1 MKTHLKL
8 VVMCAAVLLLQNCTS
23 DDRDIIIDIP
33 PTSGDY
39 ANGIFVLNEG
49 GYTYSN
55 ASVSFIDESGQ
66 VYHNVFYGV
75 NGRGLGDVA
84 QSMAF
89 YGDKAYIVVN
99 NSNTIE
105 VVNRY
110 TFEFI
115 TTIETDILTPR
126 YMTFEGTKG
135 YITNW
140 GDPADTTDDYVA
152 VLDTETNVVI
162 NTIPVAE
169 GPDAIVN
176 NNGTLYVAHYG
187 GWGYGNTISVLDAS
201 TEIITASIE
210 VADMPGNMVI
220 HNSDLYVLCAGKGD
234 YTGDETLGGLYKI
247 NMATNQ
253 VTNQI
258 MFANGVHP
266 GYLEINNNALLYT
279 INRDVYKVDLND
291 FTQPVTPFFTTS
303 TQNLNAMYGFNII
316 NGNIYIAD
324 AKDYTS
330 NGEVFVYNLHGE
342 YLENYNVKLIPNGF
356 YNNN

>member
-1 MKTHLKL
+1 MKRLLKL
-8 VVMCAAVLLLQNCTS
+8 CTMLVAILLLQNCTS
-23 DDRDIIIDIP
+23 DDRDIIVDTP
-33 PTSGDY
+33 PPSGDY

-55 ASVSFIDESGQ
+55 ASVSFIDNSGQ
-66 VYHNVFYGV
+66 VYNNIFYAV
-75 NGRGLGDVA
+75 NQRALGDVA

-89 YGDKAYIVVN
+89 HEDKAYIVVN

-110 TFEFI
+110 TFEHI
-115 TTIETDILTPR
+115 VTVENDILTPR
-126 YMTFEGTKG
+126 YMTFYEDKA

-187 GWGYGNTISVLDAS
+187 GWGYGNTISVLDS
-201 TEIITASIE
+201 NTETVTSSIQ
-210 VADMPGNMVI
+210 VADVPRNMMI
-220 HNSDLYVLCAGKGD
+220 HNNDLYVLCAGKGD
-234 YTGDETLGGLYKI
+234 YTGNETLGGLYKI

-253 VTNQI
+253 VTNEI

-266 GYLEINNNALLYT
+266 GNLKINDDALFYT
-279 INRDVYKVDLND
+279 LNTEVYKMNLTN
-291 FTQPVTPFFTTS
+291 FSLPTTPLFNTN
-303 TQNLNAMYGFNII
+303 TQNMGVLYGFSII
-316 NGNIYIAD
+316 NENIYIAD

-330 NGEVFVYNLHGE
+330 NGEVYMYNLQGE
-342 YLENYNVKLIPNGF
+342 YQENYNVKLIPNGI

>member
-1 MKTHLKL
+1 MKRLLKL
-8 VVMCAAVLLLQNCTS
+8 CTMLVAILLLQNCTS
-23 DDRDIIIDIP
+23 DDRDIIVDTP
-33 PTSGDY
+33 PPSGDY

-55 ASVSFIDESGQ
+55 ASVSFIDNSGQ
-66 VYHNVFYGV
+66 VYNNIFYAV
-75 NGRGLGDVA
+75 NQRALGDVA

-89 YGDKAYIVVN
+89 HEDKAYIVVN

-110 TFEFI
+110 TFEHI
-115 TTIETDILTPR
+115 VTVENDILTPR
-126 YMTFEGTKG
+126 YMTFYEDKA

-187 GWGYGNTISVLDAS
+187 GWGYGNTISVLDAANE
-201 TEIITASIE
+201 TVTTSID
-210 VADMPGNMVI
+210 VSDVPRNMVT
-220 HNSDLYVLCAGKGD
+220 HNNDLYVMCAGKED
-234 YTGDETLGGLYKI
+234 YTGHETLGGLYKI

-253 VTNQI
+253 VTDQI
-258 MFANGVHP
+258 IFPEGKHP
-266 GYLEINNNALLYT
+266 GYLEINNNSLLYT
-279 INRDVYKVDLND
+279 LNRDVYNVDLND
-291 FTQPVTPFFTTS
+291 FTLPTAPMFTTS
-303 TQNLNAMYGFNII
+303 TQNVGVLYGFSVI
-316 NGNIYIAD
+316 NGKIYIAD
-324 AKDYTS
+324 AKDYVS
-330 NGEVFVYNLHGE
+330 NGDVLVYSLQGDFQ
-342 YLENYNVKLIPNGF
+342 ENYNVKLIPNGF